1 MEMMGVHLPAAAF
14 VHPYTDLREALT
26 RYAAGHLAR
35 GIKNGTIKPLGEM
48 LTEKSFI
55 NALIGLMATGGSTNH
70 TMHLVAMAPCCRRDF
85 ELGRLRRN
93 SSIIPLLI
101 RVYPTAKPT

>member
-1 MEMMGVHLPAAAF
+1 EGKVGRDELLKSEMGSYHSPGTCTFYGTANSNQMMMEMRGVHLPAAAF

-55 NALIGLMATGGSTNH
+55 NAL
-70 TMHLVAMAPCCRRDF
+70 
-85 ELGRLRRN
+85 
-93 SSIIPLLI
+93 
-101 RVYPTAKPT
+101 